1 MKTATARFA
10 DSRGPH
16 EHQRCIER
24 ALRVAQEVCRER
36 GLSLTPIRKQVLEL
50 VWRRHA
56 PAGAYDILDQL
67 GRQGKPTAPPT
78 VYRALTFLLD
88 AGLIHRIDTLNAYL
102 ACETPRQAHAAQFL
116 VCRSCQRV
124 TEFGD
129 PAIVKLLTQ
138 RVKSAGFKADVH
150 DLEIKGLCSSC
161 RNVPGSA
168 ARRLAGKKSRSPG

>member
-1 MKTATARFA
+1 MKTAIARFA

-24 ALRVAQEVCRER
+24 ALRVAEEVCRER
-36 GLSLTPIRKQVLEL
+36 GLSLTPIRKRVLQL

-56 PAGAYDILDQL
+56 PTGAYDILDQL
-67 GRQGKPTAPPT
+67 SREGKPTAPPT
-78 VYRALTFLLD
+78 VYRALAFLLE

-102 ACETPRQAHAAQFL
+102 ACETPQQTHAAQFL
-116 VCRSCQRV
+116 VCRSCRRV

-129 PAIVKLLTQ
+129 PAIAKLLAR
-138 RVKSAGFKADVH
+138 RVKSADFKADVH

-161 RNVPGSA
+161 RTVSESA
-168 ARRLAGKKSRSPG
+168 SR